1 MTTLSAV
8 LADDQ
13 NASANTLA
21 AEHFVGQPDYLAS
34 DMSNAQKVLFYSALP
49 DSPVDAEALAKSGFI
64 SMVKPILDVTAAAA
78 AIVFLAPLFL
88 LLAIAIKI
96 DSRGPILFAQ
106 TRTGYLGRRF
116 KLYKFRT
123 MVADAEKKKKDLQH
137 LNIFAS
143 DSPDF
148 KIANDPRITRLGR
161 FLRKSSLDELPNLF
175 NVLQG
180 DISLVGPRPTSFS
193 METYKPH
200 HYYRLMVKP
209 GITGLWQVNGRAD
222 VDFDERV
229 EMDVEYINSM
239 STAMDSKIIAET
251 LLQCV
256 KPKGAY

>member
-1 MTTLSAV
+1 MITSSAA

-13 NASANTLA
+13 NASASQPVAAALLLS
-21 AEHFVGQPDYLAS
+21 AEHLTS

-49 DSPVDAEALAKSGFI
+49 DSPVDAEALARSGFV
-64 SMVKPILDVTAAAA
+64 SMLKPILDFTAATLAL
-78 AIVFLAPLFL
+78 VFLAPMFL
-88 LLAIAIKI
+88 IIALAIKL
-96 DSRGPILFAQ
+96 DSRGPVLFAQ

-123 MVADAEKKKKDLQH
+123 MVQDAEQKKQELRH
-137 LNIFAS
+137 LNIFAA

-148 KIANDPRITRLGR
+148 KIANDPRITRIGK

-175 NVLQG
+175 NVLLG

-239 STAMDSKIIAET
+239 STATDTRIVIET